1 MVLLNRAATA
11 RLQWFEVVFDWLE
24 NGNRRQMT
32 HIWCMTLPQWIQ
44 KSTGNRLAVRSVR
57 VDAWETE
64 AAPQGP
70 ATCLSDRL
78 LGADLF
84 PVHRIP
90 LLASSSRGAGHSAPG
105 EMRASRW
112 LEVFLAALVGTGCA
126 AQSPGGAE
134 RS

>member
-1 MVLLNRAATA
+1 MLLNRAATA

-70 ATCLSDRL
+70 AICLSDKL

-84 PVHRIP
+84 PVQRIP
-90 LLASSSRGAGHSAPG
+90 LLARSNRGANHSALA
-105 EMRASRW
+105 ETRASRW
-112 LEVFLAALVGTGCA
+112 AAVHLVVLVGMGCA
-126 AQSPGGAE
+126 AQSPGEDGPC
-134 RS
+134 